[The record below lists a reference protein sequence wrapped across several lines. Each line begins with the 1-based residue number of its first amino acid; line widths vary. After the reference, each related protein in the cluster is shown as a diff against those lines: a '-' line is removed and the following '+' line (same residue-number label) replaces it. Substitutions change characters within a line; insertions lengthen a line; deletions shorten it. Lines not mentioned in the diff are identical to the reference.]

1 MTGAVDQHAGP
12 GHATFA
18 RFAYPPNALG
28 YCGPAGVAA
37 PDLAAHAREF
47 DGAWPYL
54 TAIADA
60 AGIADPLDDEVVTAY
75 WIGGPLLD
83 RVDPGVLLAGLR
95 HAFRGQVTGLLS
107 EVPDTAEVLAH
118 HSLHVF
124 AVYPWVRFLDRD
136 PGTPVRVM
144 QSCRIRW
151 GTVESVTGTD
161 AVITSAP
168 LTFEGGRLRLGDPRA
183 ERVRWY
189 HDGTALTAAPAPGA
203 TVSAHWDWI
212 CGSLR
217 ADQAAALDAATRST
231 LAVVNTIRGSMPRP
245 RGDREEMS

>member
-1 MTGAVDQHAGP
+1 MTGAVDQQIAP
-12 GHATFA
+12 GHVTFG
-18 RFAYPPNALG
+18 RFAYPPNELG

-60 AGIADPLDDEVVTAY
+60 AGIADPLDEEVVTAY

-83 RVDPGVLLAGLR
+83 EVDPGVLLAGLR
-95 HAFRGQVTGLLS
+95 HAFSGQVSGLL
-107 EVPDTAEVLAH
+107 TALADNAGVLAH

-136 PGTPVRVM
+136 AATPVRVM
-144 QSCRIRW
+144 ESCRIRW

-168 LTFEGGRLRLGDPRA
+168 LTFAAGRLRLGDPRA
-183 ERVRWY
+183 ERVRW
-189 HDGTALTAAPAPGA
+189 HRDGTSLTEAPVPGD
-203 TVSAHWDWI
+203 TVAAHWDWI
-212 CGSLR
+212 CGILT
-217 ADQAAALDAATRST
+217 ADQTAALDAATRST
-231 LAVVNTIRGSMPRP
+231 LDVVNTTRSSLPP
-245 RGDREEMS
+245 QRGDREEMS

>member
-1 MTGAVDQHAGP
+1 MTGAVEQHVGP

-18 RFAYPPNALG
+18 RYAYPPNELG

-60 AGIADPLDDEVVTAY
+60 AGIADPLDEEVVTAY

-83 RVDPGVLLAGLR
+83 RVDPGVLIAGLR
-95 HAFRGQVTGLLS
+95 DAFRGQVSGLLTTL
-107 EVPDTAEVLAH
+107 PDAARVLAH

-136 PGTPVRVM
+136 AGTPVQVM

-151 GTVESVTGTD
+151 GTVESVTDED
-161 AVITSAP
+161 AVITSQP
-168 LTFEGGRLRLGDPRA
+168 LTFEAGQLLLGDPRP
-183 ERVRWY
+183 ERVRW
-189 HDGTALTAAPAPGA
+189 HRDGTSLTATPLPGD

-212 CGSLR
+212 CGTLT
-217 ADQAAALDAATRST
+217 ADQTAALDVATRTT
-231 LAVVNTIRGSMPRP
+231 LDVVNTTRSSIPASAR
-245 RGDREEMS
+245 